1 MWVLIMQIG
10 KLVHTEGIESP
21 CGEKIKEI
29 DRDIGYKYLGILEAD
44 DTEVDI
50 YNRIH
55 KAD

>member
-1 MWVLIMQIG
+1 MQIG
-10 KLVHTEGIESP
+10 KLVNTEGIESP

-29 DRDIGYKYLGILEAD
+29 DRDIGHKYLGILEAD

-50 YNRIH
+50 NNRIH